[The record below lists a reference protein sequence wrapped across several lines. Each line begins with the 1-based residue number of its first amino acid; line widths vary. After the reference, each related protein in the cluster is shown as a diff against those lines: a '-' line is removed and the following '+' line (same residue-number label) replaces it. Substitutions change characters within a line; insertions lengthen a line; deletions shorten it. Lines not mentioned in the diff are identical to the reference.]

1 MHPRRGEAVRRLL
14 PALALLALAGCVLV
28 PPSWSPDGK
37 SVACLMQCTDG
48 RAKGRE
54 HQVWVL
60 GVDGRARQLEAREGG
75 LGAPAWSP
83 DGRCIAWSSGNEVVL
98 WDVEGRK
105 RRVLEAG
112 GAFGEKD
119 LVVYGMRALSWVPGS
134 NSLVGTFLRA
144 GVDPDGP
151 IEERLVVKRWDV
163 DGGQATTLLE
173 HADLSWCQPSPDGKW
188 ILGIE
193 KSGWN
198 GEVRTLVL
206 LPAAGGERRI
216 LGGAT
221 ATNAFTLYA
230 AWAPDGQSIAVSYAQ
245 SEGDRGNRTGV
256 AVIGL
261 DGEELRF
268 LSTPSSDVTP
278 LVYGWPAKGKGILV
292 VLDRGDKAANEIA
305 WIDPN
310 KGTLESIASTDGY
323 PSVGCLAL
331 SPDGERVAYCVSG
344 ELIKAMP
351 AWRVRSLAGGSDR
364 WIQTTAQ
371 NAAAFLGGMLDAI
384 DATADVALAERIRQA
399 ALRDA
404 KAAREAYPDEASI
417 AEVEKQ
423 LRASCGGGK

>member
-1 MHPRRGEAVRRLL
+1 MRKLL
-14 PALALLALAGCVLV
+14 LLVPVALAGCVLV

-37 SVACLMQCTDG
+37 SVAVLMQCTDG

-60 GVDGRARQLEAREGG
+60 GAGRASLLVDGRARQLEAREGG

-83 DGRCIAWSSGNEVVL
+83 DGKRIAWSAGNEVVL
-98 WDVEGRK
+98 WDVEGR
-105 RRVLEAG
+105 RRSVLEAG

-119 LVVYGMRALSWVPGS
+119 LVVYGMRALAWVPGS

-144 GVDPDGP
+144 GADPDGP
-151 IEERLVVKRWDV
+151 IEERLVVKRWDA
-163 DGGQATTLLE
+163 GGGEAKTLLE
-173 HADLSWCQPSPDGKW
+173 HADLSWCQPSPDGRW

-198 GEVRTLVL
+198 GETRTLVL
-206 LPAAGGERRI
+206 LPTAGGERRV
-216 LGGAT
+216 LTGAI
-221 ATNAFTLYA
+221 ATNTFSLYA

-245 SEGDRGNRTGV
+245 QESDRGNRTGV
-256 AVIGL
+256 AIIGL

-268 LSTPSSDVTP
+268 LPTPSSDVTP
-278 LVYGWPAKGKGILV
+278 LVYGWPAKGKGVLA

-305 WIDPN
+305 WIDPQTA
-310 KGTLESIASTDGY
+310 KAMSIASAEGY

-331 SPDGERVAYCVSG
+331 SPDGARVAYCVSG

-351 AWRVRSLAGGSDR
+351 AWRIRTLADGSDR
-364 WIQTTAQ
+364 WVQTTAQ

-384 DATADVALAERIRQA
+384 DATADAALAARIREA

-404 KAAREAYPDEASI
+404 RVAREAYPDEAAI